1 MTWPWIASQPPSKST
16 PTSPSDGIAVSAGLY
31 LAVNRSIRSRDPNR
45 SSLAA
50 SIRSISCSSWPNPLT
65 TRTPPIASSTIPATS
80 PTCCCACQLAGNSFL
95 RAAVEISQS
104 AGATATATSESSGDS
119 AIMMTSEKTNSMQA
133 AQGQRQPLDQA
144 LHHVE
149 VGDRPADELAGVDLV
164 LPRAVQPDSEPNSS
178 VRMACC
184 TSSAILP
191 PRYRRM

>member
-31 LAVNRSIRSRDPNR
+31 LAVNRSIRSRDPYR

-119 AIMMTSEKTNSMQA
+119 AIMMTSEKTNSMRLPSVS
-133 AQGQRQPLDQA
+133 GIHWIRPCTMLRS
-144 LHHVE
+144 E
-149 VGDRPADELAGVDLV
+149 IDRPTSWPVWISSCRV
-164 LPRAVQPDSEPNSS
+164 PSSRDSEPNSS